1 MMVRPNRLQEKIMDP
16 RQNYRRILDNFEE
29 FCDGFEAGAA
39 KRFSGQDNDSRQ
51 PIDNAEVQ
59 RVTPAVIRE
68 INHDGAENLLIGAT
82 SFDVQAT
89 EGTGTSEHSGD
100 VGLSS

>member
-1 MMVRPNRLQEKIMDP
+1 MERNTYED
-16 RQNYRRILDNFEE
+16 ILDNFEQ
-29 FCDGFEAGAA
+29 FCDQFEVAA
-39 KRFSGQDNDSRQ
+39 AQRFSGQDNDSRQ

-82 SFDVQAT
+82 SFDVQTT

>member
-16 RQNYRRILDNFEE
+16 RQNYQRILDNFEE

-59 RVTPAVIRE
+59 RVTPTIVRE
-68 INHDGAENLLIGAT
+68 VNTVGEEDIITRTTAI
-82 SFDVQAT
+82 DVSST
-89 EGTGTSEHSGD
+89 EVQE
-100 VGLSS
+100 V